1 MRRSN
6 IHTKPGARAQILS
19 ENEVIIRSQTGAKL
33 EPNRHQIDNESTTNR
48 HQTDNESTTNRHQT
62 DNESTTNRHQTDNES
77 TTNRHQTDNGT
88 GNETGIK
95 PATKVKS
102 LVSPLELA
110 GLQKI
115 ALIYL
120 HDHCRFRGSR
130 ETSYVLIAEIADYL
144 KTSPGAAKVSLQRLE
159 SKGYIIRKRFKVG
172 RAGWSIYELPEDIYQ
187 AMTIAQEITKPAQN
201 RQQTGIKPTTEPA
214 TKPASNLPSSSSSKI
229 LNTKTTTTQ
238 DFDSDAFGLSGV
250 WREIDQT
257 PLTDQGCPFGPSQI
271 RQARSF
277 GMSPEALQESI
288 YNFGWALMQNWQPP
302 GGFKSSPLNFFM
314 GCLRSN
320 GLYEH
325 ENYYR
330 QKRERAEIE
339 KRWLEE
345 CRRKEQEPIMPDADT
360 FIAAAHSGLDL
371 TEFKS

>member
-1 MRRSN
+1 MKIKTREPGSAFLKQVATPQSGARRQRSWREVGHDEKHAVSIDSQTEHKADTN
-6 IHTKPGARAQILS
+6 QTQTEHKADTNQTQTEHKADTKPNTLLDTKRTQIRHKANTNVQFEELTGLQRHLTIFVYRSCQKERSKVSAPLTIEYVSDSLQCQAGSVKTSFKRLEDKMVLNRHSFKSGRSGWTRYNLS
-19 ENEVIIRSQTGAKL
+19 DELFQTLLQFETENKLDTNRTQTGHKL
-33 EPNRHQIDNESTTNR
+33 D
-48 HQTDNESTTNRHQT
+48 
-62 DNESTTNRHQTDNES
+62 
-77 TTNRHQTDNGT
+77 
-88 GNETGIK
+88 
-95 PATKVKS
+95 
-102 LVSPLELA
+102 
-110 GLQKI
+110 
-115 ALIYL
+115 
-120 HDHCRFRGSR
+120 
-130 ETSYVLIAEIADYL
+130 
-144 KTSPGAAKVSLQRLE
+144 
-159 SKGYIIRKRFKVG
+159 
-172 RAGWSIYELPEDIYQ
+172 
-187 AMTIAQEITKPAQN
+187 TKPD
-201 RQQTGIKPTTEPA
+201 
-214 TKPASNLPSSSSSKI
+214 TKPDTNFPSSSSSKI

-238 DFDSDAFGLSGV
+238 DFESDAFGLSGV

-277 GMSPEALQESI
+277 GMSPEALQESV

-345 CRRKEQEPIMPDADT
+345 CRRKEQEPSMPDADT
-360 FIAAAHSGLDL
+360 FIAEAQSGLDL